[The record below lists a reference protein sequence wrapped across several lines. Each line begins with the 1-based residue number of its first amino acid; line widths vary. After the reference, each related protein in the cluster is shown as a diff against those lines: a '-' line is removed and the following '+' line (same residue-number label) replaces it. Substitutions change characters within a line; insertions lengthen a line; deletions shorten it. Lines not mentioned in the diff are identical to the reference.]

1 VTKVHPSAV
10 KQHTVARLQ
19 AAAKVE
25 IKASDRGAARSD
37 GTTARSAVRAVKVHE
52 TMEAGGDAGA
62 TAKVH
67 WPIKVA

>member
-1 VTKVHPSAV
+1 M
-10 KQHTVARLQ
+10 
-19 AAAKVE
+19 E
-25 IKASDRGAARSD
+25 IQVSDRGAAWGD

-62 TAKVH
+62 KAKVH